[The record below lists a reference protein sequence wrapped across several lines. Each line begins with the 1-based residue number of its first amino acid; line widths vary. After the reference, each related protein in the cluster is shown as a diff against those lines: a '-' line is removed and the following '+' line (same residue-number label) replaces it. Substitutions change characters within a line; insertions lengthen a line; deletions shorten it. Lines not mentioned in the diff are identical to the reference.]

1 MLLPPPSN
9 PCLSSSNPSY
19 EPTQPSYCCRVLQR
33 FLIALFL
40 ITGDS
45 TFHMDD
51 LDNSDAAKFIHVL
64 DGIEHYCPCWYI

>member
-19 EPTQPSYCCRVLQR
+19 EPTQPYCCSVLQR

-40 ITGDS
+40 ITGDCN
-45 TFHMDD
+45 FRMDD
-51 LDNSDAAKFIHVL
+51 LDDSDAAMFIYLL
-64 DGIEHYCPCWYI
+64 DGIEHYCPS